1 MNRAAAL
8 ALLALAAAGCATV
21 EQALPRALRP
31 SSSLAESAAPTPGLE
46 LVAYLARLRGLNERA
61 LAGEASRQRE
71 MARGSPTDIAQVKI
85 AIALSLTTQ
94 ADEGEVIGL
103 VEPVAKR
110 EGADDDVRAMASF
123 LHIQALERRRL
134 RESATAA
141 NTRLRDERKAAE
153 AQKQRADAL
162 QERAVQLQQK
172 IDALTEIEKSLSDR
186 QVQGR

>member
-1 MNRAAAL
+1 
-8 ALLALAAAGCATV
+8 
-21 EQALPRALRP
+21 
-31 SSSLAESAAPTPGLE
+31 
-46 LVAYLARLRGLNERA
+46 
-61 LAGEASRQRE
+61 
-71 MARGSPTDIAQVKI
+71 MARGSPTDMSQVKI
-85 AIALSLTTQ
+85 AIALSLTAQ
-94 ADEGEVIGL
+94 ADEAEIIGL
-103 VEPVAKR
+103 VEPVAR
-110 EGADDDVRAMASF
+110 RDGADDDVRAMASF
-123 LHIQALERRRL
+123 LHIQASERRRL